1 MYYRYSN
8 SENPMSEWG
17 HAMFVDNE
25 FSSENYGSILY
36 IYDGTDAIDI
46 KDLHDIIVDEWN
58 KTIEKGMEPIGFEG
72 IDPEDIFNEFD
83 PEDIVMS
90 AGAWDSE
97 LVTWFGDVI
106 LANYDIKAVIT
117 NDGAIVFDPSL
128 IKRAQ
133 EE

>member
-1 MYYRYSN
+1 
-8 SENPMSEWG
+8 MSEWG

-128 IKRAQ
+128 IKRA
-133 EE
+133 

>member
-58 KTIEKGMEPIGFEG
+58 KTIEKGMEPIGFEV

-128 IKRAQ
+128 IKRA
-133 EE
+133 